1 MKHALDFWYFTE
13 TSDADDPVAV
23 ESSADLERVLG
34 EVFAYKQFHPTVVC
48 VKDRPAL
55 GGPLNLPDHQLK
67 FDLDV
72 PRRVAAIHAMG
83 VPDFLPADDR
93 AKVNAEGH
101 GTAEETPGG
110 VMRAWV
116 TKGSRARPAT
126 VRQAD
131 DHEVDLFV
139 DFDTR
144 TRFPADA
151 AISWEELREAL
162 KELAET
168 GMRPTCVD
176 WQESDVF

>member
-13 TSDADDPVAV
+13 TSDADDPVTV
-23 ESSADLERVLG
+23 ESSADLDRVLG
-34 EVFAYKQFHPTVVC
+34 EVFAHKQFHPTVVC
-48 VKDRPAL
+48 VKDRPTCD
-55 GGPLNLPDHQLK
+55 GPLNLPDHQLK

-72 PRRVAAIHAMG
+72 DRHVAAIHVMG
-83 VPDFLPADDR
+83 LPGFLPADDR
-93 AKVNAEGH
+93 VDTHVEGEEAE
-101 GTAEETPGG
+101 G

-116 TKGSRARPAT
+116 TKGSCASGTAVGRP
-126 VRQAD
+126 D
-131 DHEVDLFV
+131 DHEAELFV

-151 AISWEELREAL
+151 AISWEKLCEAL

-168 GMRPTCVD
+168 GQRPTCVE